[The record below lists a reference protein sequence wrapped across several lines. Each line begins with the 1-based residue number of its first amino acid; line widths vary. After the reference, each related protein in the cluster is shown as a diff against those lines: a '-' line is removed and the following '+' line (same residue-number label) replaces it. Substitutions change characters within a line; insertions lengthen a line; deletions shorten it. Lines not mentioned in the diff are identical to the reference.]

1 MDRRSVIL
9 NWPDDLPDV
18 IIRALRKEYL
28 PGTPISE
35 TRFGPLDFLCSLQ
48 LPLLLLRPESLSDL
62 GFDLLDKGRL
72 GLFLLELIGES
83 IENRSVDALLFNDLS
98 SFSPILTALQEVI

>member
-18 IIRALRKEYL
+18 IIRALRKNFF

-35 TRFGPLDFLCSLQ
+35 TRSGPLDFLCSLQ
-48 LPLLLLRPESLSDL
+48 LPLLLLRHESLSDL

-72 GLFLLELIGES
+72 GLFLLELTGES
-83 IENRSVDALLFNDLS
+83 IEN
-98 SFSPILTALQEVI
+98 